1 MFIVRWR
8 GPAQPVKLWGV
19 ECSGDDLGCR
29 GKMCVLLT
37 PCRDSRARTFLECME
52 DLSTKET
59 CPPHIREKELRCGS
73 GKWHTLFGTA
83 DQIDGTE
90 RTHTQFHL
98 AMQWLFLAIEQ

>member
-1 MFIVRWR
+1 MMPHHPRRRRRVHCSVART
-8 GPAQPVKLWGV
+8 GAAVKLCGV
-19 ECSGDDLGCR
+19 ECSGGNLGSC
-29 GKMCVLLT
+29 GEMCVLLT

-59 CPPHIREKELRCGS
+59 CPPHIRGKELRCGS

-90 RTHTQFHL
+90 
-98 AMQWLFLAIEQ
+98 